1 MPLKTQTQPD
11 RQRAFEAALR
21 DLARFAELQRQTVE
35 IEAAAMS
42 EGF

>member
-1 MPLKTQTQPD
+1 MPLKAKTQTARLAAYQ
-11 RQRAFEAALR
+11 AALR

-35 IEAAAMS
+35 TEAAAMS